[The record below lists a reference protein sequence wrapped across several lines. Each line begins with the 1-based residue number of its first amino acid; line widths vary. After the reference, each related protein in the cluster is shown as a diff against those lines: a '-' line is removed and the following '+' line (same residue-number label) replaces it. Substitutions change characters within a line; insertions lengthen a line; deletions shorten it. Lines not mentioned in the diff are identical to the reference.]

1 MEEIKLTIPDSWDD
15 IKLGQ
20 YQEYIQY
27 LEDNKDERQYKLI
40 INLLSI
46 LTDTDSAIFYKMPM
60 DTLYSI
66 QKNIKFMEEEPTI
79 KFKNII
85 EVDGVKYGFQKDLH
99 NLTLGEWIDIE
110 HYITNGNIINNLHY
124 LAAIF
129 YRKII
134 KESDEYFD
142 YEIESYNDIKLE
154 GRAKLFQHKANIMD
168 IYGIVVFFYLIVSE
182 LMNSI
187 GYYSTE
193 MTMKE
198 KIAML
203 IDRIKDIELKKKL
216 MQLHEKNQ
224 LENGIGNSSYI
235 VFLEEI
241 LQNMTE
247 S

>member
-1 MEEIKLTIPDSWDD
+1 
-15 IKLGQ
+15 
-20 YQEYIQY
+20 
-27 LEDNKDERQYKLI
+27 
-40 INLLSI
+40 
-46 LTDTDSAIFYKMPM
+46 
-60 DTLYSI
+60 
-66 QKNIKFMEEEPTI
+66 MEEEPTI

>member
-1 MEEIKLTIPDSWDD
+1 MEEIKLTIPDSWEE

-60 DTLYSI
+60 NTLYEI

-110 HYITNGNIINNLHY
+110 HYITNGNIIDNLHY
-124 LAAIF
+124 LVAIF

-134 KESDEYFD
+134 KEGDEYFD
-142 YEIESYNDIKLE
+142 YEIEPYNDIKLE
-154 GRAKLFQHKANIMD
+154 GRAKLFQHNAYIMD
-168 IYGIVVFFYLIVSE
+168 VYGIVVFFYHIVSE
-182 LMNSI
+182 LMNNI

-193 MTMKE
+193 MTMEE
-198 KIAML
+198 KIT
-203 IDRIKDIELKKKL
+203 RIMNRINDTEAKKKL
-216 MQLHEKNQ
+216 MQLQEKSQ
-224 LENGIGNSSYI
+224 LENGIGNSYYTG
-235 VFLEEI
+235 FLTEI
-241 LQNMTE
+241 LQSMIE